1 MLKVRDLNVYYGS
14 VQVLRNISF
23 DIQDGGFVTI
33 IGSNGAGKTTLMM
46 TISGVKKPSSGTI
59 EFQGIRIGKLP
70 AHKILSLGVSQ
81 VPQGRMLFPEMTV
94 LENLRLGALRATADK
109 TMKQRLDETYSHFPS
124 LAKREKQ
131 KAGSL
136 SGGEQQML
144 TIARALMISP
154 KLLMLDEP
162 SSGLAPLLVQE
173 LAHWLIELHKKGIT
187 LLLVE
192 QNARLALELADTAY
206 ILVSGSLT
214 GSGKA
219 SDLLR
224 SEEVRKA
231 YLGL

>member
-1 MLKVRDLNVYYGS
+1 
-14 VQVLRNISF
+14 
-23 DIQDGGFVTI
+23 
-33 IGSNGAGKTTLMM
+33 
-46 TISGVKKPSSGTI
+46 
-59 EFQGIRIGKLP
+59 
-70 AHKILSLGVSQ
+70 
-81 VPQGRMLFPEMTV
+81 
-94 LENLRLGALRATADK
+94 
-109 TMKQRLDETYSHFPS
+109 
-124 LAKREKQ
+124 
-131 KAGSL
+131 
-136 SGGEQQML
+136 ML

-173 LAHWLIELHKKGIT
+173 LARMLIELHKKGIT

>member
-33 IGSNGAGKTTLMM
+33 IGSNGAGKTTLIM
-46 TISGVKKPSSGTI
+46 TISGVKKQSSGTI
-59 EFQGIRIGKLP
+59 EFQGIRIDKLP
-70 AHKILSLGVSQ
+70 AHKILGLGVSQ

-94 LENLRLGALRATADK
+94 LENLRLGALRATVDK
-109 TMKQRLDETYSHFPS
+109 TMKQRLDETYSHFPI

-173 LAHWLIELHKKGIT
+173 LARMLIELHKKGIT